1 MDAQPLRHNF
11 WNVPYGAQILLY
23 FVMALAVLAFLVG
36 LTWRIRVWRAGRPAP
51 RFDHLNQR
59 LGRLARYAVAQVR
72 VLGQRYPGVMHAA
85 IFWAFLFLLAGTAL
99 ATLDADIY
107 EPLSLKLLK
116 GDFYL
121 IYKIV
126 LDLAGLAFVAG
137 LALAIYRRGITR
149 PARLG
154 PTRLM
159 GGFTFTL
166 GLLLAINLSGLLVES
181 LRLAVVRPPWA
192 AYSVVGYPL
201 SLGLLA
207 LGLDEA
213 TLRSLHLGLW
223 FFHFGAVA
231 VFIAALPYST
241 LFHLVTAPLNVFT
254 SSLKPAGQLT
264 AIEDIET
271 AERLGAG
278 RIADF
283 TWPQL
288 LSLDAC
294 TECGRCQVA
303 CPAHLAGMLLN
314 PKRLVVDLRDH
325 MTGQA
330 GALLNGNGADGQEM
344 VGDVTARGALWA
356 CTTCRACA
364 AECPVLIEHVD
375 AIVDMRRYLTLTLG
389 DLPGPGAL
397 TLQNLGRAGNPWGQ
411 PPTARDEWA
420 TGLDVPRMADK
431 GEADVLWWV
440 GCAGAY
446 DQRNQRVSRALAGL
460 FNAAGVDYA
469 ILGREETCTGDPARR
484 LGDEYTFQVLARQNI
499 ETLRRYR
506 FRRIVTACPHCF
518 NTLRNEY
525 PTFGGHWEVVHHSQL
540 LSELL
545 AAGRLK
551 LSQPLDATV
560 TFHDS
565 CYLGRANGV
574 YAAPRAVLSA
584 LPGARLAEMPR
595 AREHGLCCGG
605 GGGGMWLEVHGERR
619 IQELRLEEAAALD
632 PAVVAS
638 ACPFCLL
645 MFDLGGKTLK
655 FDDKGIQI
663 KDIAELAA
671 EAAFPP
677 PF

>member
-1 MDAQPLRHNF
+1 MDTEPWRQNF
-11 WNVPYGAQILLY
+11 WNIPYWAQIFLY
-23 FVMALAVLAFLVG
+23 LAMALAVLALLVG
-36 LTWRIRVWRAGRPAP
+36 VYRRIQVWRAGQPTP
-51 RFDHLNQR
+51 GFDHLSQR

-72 VLGQRYPGVMHAA
+72 LLGQRYPGVMHAA
-85 IFWAFLFLLAGTAL
+85 IFWAFLFLFAGTAL
-99 ATLDADIY
+99 ATLDADVY
-107 EPLSLKLLK
+107 SPLSLKLLK

-121 IYKIV
+121 IYKTV

-137 LALAIYRRGITR
+137 LALAIYRRYVTR
-149 PARLG
+149 PDRLG

-159 GGFTFTL
+159 GGFAFTL

-192 AYSVVGYPL
+192 GYSVVGYPL
-201 SLGLLA
+201 SLGLGA

-213 TLRSLHLGLW
+213 TLRGLHLGMW
-223 FFHFGAVA
+223 FLHFGAVA
-231 VFIAALPYST
+231 AFVATLPYST

-254 SSLKPAGQLT
+254 SSLKPAGQLA

-278 RIADF
+278 RLADF

-294 TECGRCQVA
+294 TECGRCQAA
-303 CPAHLAGMLLN
+303 CPAHLAGMPLN
-314 PKRLVVDLRDH
+314 PKRLVVDLRDY
-325 MTGQA
+325 MAGQA
-330 GALLNGNGADGQEM
+330 DGLSKKSEPEEGGKEM
-344 VGDVTARGALWA
+344 VGDVIARNALWA
-356 CTTCRACA
+356 CTTCSACA
-364 AECPVLIEHVD
+364 GECPVLVNPMD
-375 AIVDMRRYLTLTLG
+375 AVVDMRRYLTLSWG

-397 TLQNLGRAGNPWGQ
+397 ALQNLNRAGNPWGQ

-420 TGLDVPRMADK
+420 KGLDVPRMADK
-431 GEADVLWWV
+431 READVLWWV

-446 DQRNQRVSRALAGL
+446 DQRNQRVSRALASL
-460 FNAAGVDYA
+460 FKAAGVDYA
-469 ILGREETCTGDPARR
+469 ILGQEETCTGDPARR
-484 LGDEYTFQVLARQNI
+484 LGDEALFQTLARRNI
-499 ETLRRYR
+499 ATLQKYR
-506 FRRIVTACPHCF
+506 FGRIVTACPHCF

-525 PTFGGHWEVVHHSQL
+525 PTLGGRWEVVHHSQF

-551 LSQPLDATV
+551 LSRPLEATV

-574 YAAPRAVLSA
+574 YDAPRRVLNA
-584 LPGARLAEMPR
+584 LPGASLAEMPR
-595 AREHGLCCGG
+595 SRESGLCCGG

-619 IQELRLEEAAALD
+619 IQELRLEEAAATK

-663 KDIAELAA
+663 EDIAELAA
-671 EAAFPP
+671 EAMVN
-677 PF
+677 